1 MEKIYNE
8 NELNFLLK
16 KKGSQNLVVKAN
28 CRICGLE
35 FETKLKRLKTG
46 FLCRKC
52 KISETKKNKTE
63 EEKQRINEKRI
74 ETCKEKYG
82 VENVFQL
89 NEVKEKSKETLEKE
103 YGVSNP
109 RFLQLDSNYVKK
121 TNDRKQKEIEE
132 VSKEKLDENLEK
144 LSNLKLTKW
153 DEWTQKDINEITEK
167 RKATCKEIYGVEFA
181 QQSEEVKKHYKENS
195 LKNWGF
201 ESPQQSPEVKEK
213 TKNTVLQIYGV
224 ESTFSLPA
232 IREKSKKTCLKRYGV
247 ENPMQSQIV
256 KDKLKKTY
264 LERYGIAHAPS
275 FKYFYQNERF
285 DSSWELAVWIWAKDN
300 GKEIEREPVSLTY
313 TFNGI
318 EHTYFPDFRLD
329 GKLIEIK
336 GPQFFKDGKMVNPFD
351 HTQDDL
357 FEAKHQCGLQN
368 GVEFWGKDKMKPIL
382 NYIEEKYTKDFLN
395 LFRLDLP
402 FPYPEL
408 KALND
413 FNVIRFFHKSL
424 YKAFR
429 KGNKSPLEAWQDK
442 GLVLKSALNRLRY
455 VHKCTPRDIV
465 QGFNVAK
472 IAPKVSIFKPSL
484 AEELI
489 QKYLKDFKTVVDP
502 FSGFSGRMVG
512 AFRKGK
518 KYFGWDINEEHVKES
533 NEIKDFLKLE
543 NVEIEVEDLIKAPV
557 KSFNEAALFTC
568 PPYGD
573 KEHWDENEVEKSCD
587 EWIDLCLEKYKC
599 SKYLFVVDKT
609 EKYKENVVETLTN
622 KSHFGKNQEYV
633 ILI

>member
-8 NELNFLLK
+8 TELNFLLS
-16 KKGSQNLVVKAN
+16 KKGSQNLVVKAD

-35 FETKLKRLKTG
+35 FEAKLKRLKTG

-52 KISETKKNKTE
+52 KISATKKNITE
-63 EEKQRINEKRI
+63 EEKQKINEKRI

-109 RFLQLDSNYVKK
+109 RFLQLDSNYTKK

-153 DEWTQKDINEITEK
+153 DEWTPEDINAITEK
-167 RKATCKEIYGVEFA
+167 RKVTCKEIYGVEFA
-181 QQSEEVKKHYKENS
+181 QQSTIVKEHYKENS

-201 ESPQQSPEVKEK
+201 ESPQQSPVLRKKIENSFLEK
-213 TKNTVLQIYGV
+213 YGTKHPN
-224 ESTFSLPA
+224 F
-232 IREKSKKTCLKRYGV
+232 K
-247 ENPMQSQIV
+247 
-256 KDKLKKTY
+256 
-264 LERYGIAHAPS
+264 
-275 FKYFYQNERF
+275 FKYQNQLF
-285 DSSWELAVWIWAKDN
+285 DSSWELAVWVWAKDN
-300 GKEIEREPVSLTY
+300 GKEIEREPVGLTY

-318 EHTYFPDFRLD
+318 EHTYFPDFRLG

-336 GPQFFKDGKMVNPFD
+336 GPQFFKDGKMINPYD
-351 HTQDDL
+351 HTQDEL

-368 GVEFWGKDKMKPIL
+368 GVEFWDKDKMDPIL

-408 KALND
+408 KVLND
-413 FNVIRFFHKSL
+413 FNAIRYFHKSL

-442 GLVLKSALNRLRY
+442 DLVLKSALNRLRY

-489 QKYLKDFKTVVDP
+489 QKYLKDFEIIVDP

-518 KYFGWDINEEHVKES
+518 KYIGFDINEEHVKES

-543 NVEIEVEDLIKAPV
+543 NVEVEVEDLIKAPV
-557 KSFNEAALFTC
+557 KSFNETALFTC

-573 KEHWDENEVEKSCD
+573 KEHWNENEVEKSCD
-587 EWIDLCLEKYKC
+587 EWIDLCLQKYKC

-609 EKYKENVVETLTN
+609 EKYKDKIVEVLTN

>member
-1 MEKIYNE
+1 MEKVYNE
-8 NELNFLLK
+8 TELNFLLN
-16 KKGSQNLVVKAN
+16 KKGSQNLVVKAD

-35 FETKLKRLKTG
+35 FEARLKRLKTG

-52 KISETKKNKTE
+52 KISETKKNITE
-63 EEKQRINEKRI
+63 EEKQKINEKRI

-109 RFLQLDSNYVKK
+109 RFLQLDSNYAKK

-132 VSKEKLDENLEK
+132 VSKEKLDENFEK

-153 DEWTQKDINEITEK
+153 DERTPEVINAITEK

-201 ESPQQSPEVKEK
+201 ESPMQSPKLRKKIENSFLEK
-213 TKNTVLQIYGV
+213 YGTKHPNFT
-224 ESTFSLPA
+224 
-232 IREKSKKTCLKRYGV
+232 
-247 ENPMQSQIV
+247 
-256 KDKLKKTY
+256 
-264 LERYGIAHAPS
+264 
-275 FKYFYQNERF
+275 FKYQNQLF
-285 DSSWELAVWIWAKDN
+285 DSSWELAAWIWAKDN
-300 GKEIEREPVSLTY
+300 GKEIEREPVSLAY

-336 GPQFFKDGKMVNPFD
+336 GPQFFKDGKMVNPYN
-351 HTQDDL
+351 HSQDDL

-368 GVEFWGKDKMKPIL
+368 GVEFWGKDRMQPIL

-408 KALND
+408 KVLND

-429 KGNKSPLEAWQDK
+429 KGNKSQLEAWQDK

-489 QKYLKDFKTVVDP
+489 QKYLKDFSTVVDP

-533 NEIKDFLKLE
+533 NEIKDFLKME

-573 KEHWDENEVEKSCD
+573 KEHWNENEVEKTCD

-599 SKYLFVVDKT
+599 EKYLFVVDKT
-609 EKYKENVVETLTN
+609 EKYKDKIVETLTN

>member
-8 NELNFLLK
+8 TGLNFLLS
-16 KKGSQNLVVKAN
+16 KKGSQNLVVKAD

-35 FETKLKRLKTG
+35 FEAKLKRLKTG

-52 KISETKKNKTE
+52 KISATKKNITE

-109 RFLQLDSNYVKK
+109 RFLQLDSNYTKK

-132 VSKEKLDENLEK
+132 VSKEELDENLEK

-153 DEWTQKDINEITEK
+153 ENWTQEDVNAITEK
-167 RKATCKEIYGVEFA
+167 RKETCKEIYGVEFA

-195 LKNWGF
+195 LKKWGF
-201 ESPQQSPEVKEK
+201 ESPMQSPKLRKKIENSFLEK
-213 TKNTVLQIYGV
+213 YGAKHPNF
-224 ESTFSLPA
+224 T
-232 IREKSKKTCLKRYGV
+232 
-247 ENPMQSQIV
+247 
-256 KDKLKKTY
+256 
-264 LERYGIAHAPS
+264 
-275 FKYFYQNERF
+275 FKYQNQLF
-285 DSSWELAVWIWAKDN
+285 DSSWELVVWIWAKDN
-300 GKEIEREPVSLTY
+300 GKEIEREPVSLAY
-313 TFNGI
+313 NFNGI
-318 EHTYFPDFRLD
+318 EHTYFPDFRLN

-336 GPQFFKDGKMVNPFD
+336 GPQFFEGEKMINPYN
-351 HTQDDL
+351 HSQDDL

-368 GVEFWGKDKMKPIL
+368 GVEFWGKDEIQPIL

-408 KALND
+408 KVLND

-429 KGNKSPLEAWQDK
+429 KGNKSPLEAWNDK
-442 GLVLKSALNRLRY
+442 DLVLKSALNRLRY

-489 QKYLKDFKTVVDP
+489 QKYLKDFEIIVDP

-533 NEIKDFLKLE
+533 NEIKDFLKME
-543 NVEIEVEDLIKAPV
+543 NVEVGVEDLIKAPV

-573 KEHWDENEVEKSCD
+573 KEHWNENEVEKSCD

-599 SKYLFVVDKT
+599 EKYLFVVDKT
-609 EKYKENVVETLTN
+609 EKYKDKIVSTIEN
-622 KSHFGKNQEYV
+622 KSHFGKNQEFV

>member
-8 NELNFLLK
+8 NELNFLLS
-16 KKGSQNLVVKAN
+16 KKGSQNFVVKAD

-63 EEKQRINEKRI
+63 EEKQKINEKRI

-89 NEVKEKSKETLEKE
+89 DEIKEKSKETLEKE

-153 DEWTQKDINEITEK
+153 DEWTQEDINAITEK
-167 RKATCKEIYGVEFA
+167 RKATCREIYGVEFSM
-181 QQSEEVKKHYKENS
+181 QSEEVKKHYKENS

-201 ESPQQSPEVKEK
+201 ESPQQSPK
-213 TKNTVLQIYGV
+213 L
-224 ESTFSLPA
+224 
-232 IREKSKKTCLKRYGV
+232 RKKI
-247 ENPMQSQIV
+247 ENSF
-256 KDKLKKTY
+256 LKK
-264 LERYGIAHAPS
+264 YGAKHPNFT
-275 FKYFYQNERF
+275 FKYQNQLF

-300 GKEIEREPVSLTY
+300 GKEIEREPVGLTY
-313 TFNGI
+313 NFNGI
-318 EHTYFPDFRLD
+318 EHTYFPDFRLS

-336 GPQFFKDGKMVNPFD
+336 GPQFFKDGKMINPYD

-368 GVEFWGKDKMKPIL
+368 GVEFWSKEEMKPIL

-395 LFRLDLP
+395 LFHLDLP

-408 KALND
+408 NVSND

-442 GLVLKSALNRLRY
+442 DLVLKSALNRLRY
-455 VHKCTPRDIV
+455 VHKCAPRDIV

-489 QKYLKDFKTVVDP
+489 QKYLKDFEIIVDP

-533 NEIKDFLKLE
+533 NEIKDFLKME
-543 NVEIEVEDLIKAPV
+543 NVFIEVEDLIKAPV
-557 KSFNEAALFTC
+557 KNFNEAALFTC
-568 PPYGD
+568 PPYGG
-573 KEHWDENEVEKSCD
+573 KEHWDENEIEKSCD
-587 EWIDLCLEKYKC
+587 EWIDLCLQKYKC

-609 EKYKENVVETLTN
+609 EKYKDKIVSTIEN

>member
-1 MEKIYNE
+1 MEKVYNE
-8 NELNFLLK
+8 NELNFLLS
-16 KKGSQNLVVKAN
+16 KKGSQNLVVKAD

-35 FETKLKRLKTG
+35 FETRLKRLKTG

-52 KISETKKNKTE
+52 KISETKKNITE
-63 EEKQRINEKRI
+63 EEKQKINEKRI

-109 RFLQLDSNYVKK
+109 RFLQLDSNYTKK
-121 TNDRKQKEIEE
+121 TNDRKQKEIKE

-153 DEWTQKDINEITEK
+153 DEWTQEDVNAITEK
-167 RKATCKEIYGVEFA
+167 RKVTCKEIYGVEFA

-201 ESPQQSPEVKEK
+201 ENPAQNEKIREKIQETNKKIYGGISPFCSPQVKEK
-213 TKNTVLQIYGV
+213 ALETMHNLG
-224 ESTFSLPA
+224 
-232 IREKSKKTCLKRYGV
+232 KSF
-247 ENPMQSQIV
+247 NV
-256 KDKLKKTY
+256 KYK
-264 LERYGIAHAPS
+264 
-275 FKYFYQNERF
+275 YQNQLF

-300 GKEIEREPVSLTY
+300 GKEIERCPVVLKYEFENNS
-313 TFNGI
+313 
-318 EHTYFPDFRLD
+318 HSYFPDFRLD

-336 GPQFFKDGKMVNPFD
+336 GNQFFDENGKMINPYN
-351 HTQDDL
+351 HSQDDL

-368 GVEFWGKDKMKPIL
+368 EVEFWGKDKMKPIL

-413 FNVIRFFHKSL
+413 FNIIRFFHKSL

-442 GLVLKSALNRLRY
+442 DLVLKSALNRLRY

-533 NEIKDFLKLE
+533 NEVKDFLKLK
-543 NVEIEVEDLIKAPV
+543 NVEVEVEDLIKAPV

-568 PPYGD
+568 PPYGN
-573 KEHWDENEVEKSCD
+573 KEHWNENEVEKSCD

-609 EKYKENVVETLTN
+609 EKYKDKIVETLTN
-622 KSHFGKNQEYV
+622 KSHFGKNQEFV